1 MERRC
6 VGCVVSQAIIH
17 TNNNYSLQKKLPQQT
32 SERRLC
38 MQMCGPASVAISWRQ
53 FLGSDS

>member
-6 VGCVVSQAIIH
+6 VGCVVSQVI
-17 TNNNYSLQKKLPQQT
+17 NNYSFQKKLPQQT

-38 MQMCGPASVAISWRQ
+38 MQMCGPVLVAISWRQ